1 MKYIAF
7 IILGFIITLL
17 VSPIMLITW
26 RKDGHDDIMEGL
38 GEMCG
43 ID

>member
-1 MKYIAF
+1 MKYIVF
-7 IILGFIITLL
+7 IVLGFIITLL

-26 RKDGHDDIMEGL
+26 SKNGYDDIIEGL

>member
-1 MKYIAF
+1 MKYIAVIVLAF
-7 IILGFIITLL
+7 SITLL

-26 RKDGHDDIMEGL
+26 STDGYSDILDGL